1 MAERQSWP
9 RQPRR
14 GDAPGERE
22 AAGRASRAA
31 RAASGVAGLLET
43 EQGSPG
49 QKDASRAGTR
59 PAPSASMRSPGH
71 PITWDNLG
79 RSGKTDP
86 GSWHS
91 SFPNHSDPSI
101 NVSLLKRVT

>member
-14 GDAPGERE
+14 GDAPRERE

-59 PAPSASMRSPGH
+59 PAPRGTHSPGT
-71 PITWDNLG
+71 I
-79 RSGKTDP
+79 SVAP